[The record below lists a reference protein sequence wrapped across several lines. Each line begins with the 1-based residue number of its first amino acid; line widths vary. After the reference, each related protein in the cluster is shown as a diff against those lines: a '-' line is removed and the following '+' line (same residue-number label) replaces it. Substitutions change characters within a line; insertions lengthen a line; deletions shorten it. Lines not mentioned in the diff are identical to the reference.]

1 VEGDCHVVAVELP
14 AGEVACTTHI
24 GPYEGLPQAY
34 EAIEA
39 WMKQHGRE
47 AAGSTIWEEY
57 LTGPETPPEQTRTDI
72 YGPLKPR

>member
-1 VEGDCHVVAVELP
+1 MSRGEL

-39 WMKQHGRE
+39 WMKQRRRE
-47 AAGSTIWEEY
+47 AAGLTIWEEY
-57 LTGPETPPEQTRTDI
+57 LTGPETQPEQTRTDI
-72 YGPLKPR
+72 YWPLKPR